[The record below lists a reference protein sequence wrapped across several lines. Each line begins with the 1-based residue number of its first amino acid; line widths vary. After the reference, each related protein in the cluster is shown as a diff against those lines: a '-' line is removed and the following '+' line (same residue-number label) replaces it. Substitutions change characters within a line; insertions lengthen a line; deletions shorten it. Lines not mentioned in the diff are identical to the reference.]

1 MKPFELSSIA
11 LQALVILSALATALA
26 KEAKVKKISFS
37 ALLIACTALVCLVF
51 GNTLLNGKREEK
63 ATAEMDLGQVEMQMR
78 LYSAMKPYESSVS
91 NAKDMLDKALEESR
105 RSLNQAVRKDGQSL
119 ATRFKEGI
127 FVGEE
132 GGKLAPV
139 LDALGKLPDKKAA
152 EAVKTIEDLYIHKHL
167 APADLPA
174 RIKFVEETLPRGWF
188 REVSEIEAYKVSHEE
203 KKFQSALLAYE
214 NNAQHYGVKF
224 VALICYVFF
233 SVIIGLFVL
242 LVQLFLLQRALSKD
256 KGSEEILAPQDWGW
270 AKVYGVFVGW
280 LALECISAPLVMEL
294 AKLLK
299 GALGKEPAVIALLAM
314 AIYLLNNVP
323 ALLIA
328 WFCVIRPSGNKFWE
342 SVKLRFQTPRRGP
355 FGLVMAGVLTWYGC
369 LPLVIVGSLVAKV
382 YLSSEGSSNPILP
395 VVQNAVR
402 SGDIWAS
409 VLFIFALG
417 VLPGICEETLF
428 RGFLYTFLRR
438 KMGAF
443 LSIVLSAA
451 FFAGVHLDKGAFL
464 PLFILGFGFAYTFER
479 TRSLVPCM
487 VAHCMWNSG
496 TFLVMMILYG

>member
-1 MKPFELSSIA
+1 MKLFDLSNFA
-11 LQALVILSALATALA
+11 LQALVIISALVTALA
-26 KEAKVKKISFS
+26 KEAKLRKISFS
-37 ALLIACTALVCLVF
+37 ALLITCTALVCLVF
-51 GNTLLNGKREEK
+51 GNTLLNGKREEQ

-91 NAKDMLDKALEESR
+91 SAKEMLDMSLKASR
-105 RSLNQAVRKDGQSL
+105 TSLQTAVRKDGHRL

-139 LDALGKLPDKKAA
+139 LAEMAKLEDKQSAHAIKTLEALYVHKALPGA
-152 EAVKTIEDLYIHKHL
+152 ELAENLKFIEEI
-167 APADLPA
+167 LP
-174 RIKFVEETLPRGWF
+174 KGWF
-188 REVSEIEAYKVSHEE
+188 RDVAEIEAYKVA
-203 KKFQSALLAYE
+203 KDNKNFDKALAAYE
-214 NNAQHYGVKF
+214 NNSQQYGFKF
-224 VALICYVFF
+224 VAIIIYIGF

-256 KGSEEILAPQDWGW
+256 QGAEEILAPQDWGW

-280 LALECISAPLVMEL
+280 LALECISAPLVVSL
-294 AKLLK
+294 AKPLK
-299 GALGKEPAVIALLAM
+299 NTLGKDPAAIALIAM
-314 AIYLLNNVP
+314 IIYLLNNVP

-328 WFCVIRPSGNKFWE
+328 WFCVIKPSGNKFWE
-342 SVKLRFQTPRRGP
+342 SVKLRLKTPRRGP

-369 LPLVIVGSLVAKV
+369 LPLVIVGSIFAKAF
-382 YLSSEGSSNPILP
+382 LSSEGSSNPILP

-402 SGDIWAS
+402 SGDIGAAF
-409 VLFIFALG
+409 LFILALG

-443 LSIVLSAA
+443 LAIVVSAA

-496 TFLVMMILYG
+496 TFLLMMTLYG